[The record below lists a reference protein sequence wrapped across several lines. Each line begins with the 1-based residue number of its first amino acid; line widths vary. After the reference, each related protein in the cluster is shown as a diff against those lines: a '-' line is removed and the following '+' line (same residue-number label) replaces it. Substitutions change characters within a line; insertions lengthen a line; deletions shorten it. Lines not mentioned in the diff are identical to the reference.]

1 MDTEN
6 LALKTKLSVLWLFT
20 EMAFVDFSILA
31 SMELGTKQAGPE
43 ELLQSVIILLPPL
56 VMAFLSL
63 TLKDKANRWA
73 NIIVG
78 IVFAGFM
85 LIASSIGL
93 AQTAAYSILM
103 ILSGFVATVLIV
115 WYAYKWPKG

>member
-1 MDTEN
+1 
-6 LALKTKLSVLWLFT
+6 
-20 EMAFVDFSILA
+20 
-31 SMELGTKQAGPE
+31 MELGTKQAGPE